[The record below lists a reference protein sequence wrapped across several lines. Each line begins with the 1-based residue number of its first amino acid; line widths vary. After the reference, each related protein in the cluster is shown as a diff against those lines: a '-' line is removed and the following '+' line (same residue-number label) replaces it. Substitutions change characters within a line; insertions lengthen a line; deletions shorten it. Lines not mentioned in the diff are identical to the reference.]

1 MQRLAMTQNPFD
13 PNVSTSR
20 GRIRDQALILDE
32 HAALLEHFCW
42 DITDLR
48 HDREKIDNILHGTP
62 HPPEGPR
69 GPVQQEQIFLIR
81 GSRGSGKTSL
91 ASYIRLATAYGVPR
105 GSQWSILGHR
115 FTPEMVPD
123 EAAIKGQIDRIQ
135 EEVLQQFGVTPGSVF
150 VLLENVPWS
159 RLNQVSSL
167 YEKCALHF
175 RLFVVT
181 TDDTT
186 EDADELESWSPPFEP
201 IMRYPLKDEDV
212 LTYVQHRVSR

>member
-1 MQRLAMTQNPFD
+1 
-13 PNVSTSR
+13 
-20 GRIRDQALILDE
+20 
-32 HAALLEHFCW
+32 
-42 DITDLR
+42 
-48 HDREKIDNILHGTP
+48 
-62 HPPEGPR
+62 
-69 GPVQQEQIFLIR
+69 
-81 GSRGSGKTSL
+81 
-91 ASYIRLATAYGVPR
+91 VPR

-123 EAAIKGQIDRIQ
+123 EAAIKGQIERIQ

-186 EDADELESWSPPFEP
+186 EDADELESWSPPFES

-212 LTYVQHRVSR
+212 LTYVQHRVSRYRVDPAPPPIASCADLRTFPFPTTSWTRDWVANKHLRAVNRKLSKLVDTYYREWPGDADANSLSADELRAKLIP